1 MDGHCQRDLNRFKLI
16 CPVCGS
22 PLISGE
28 KTVSCG
34 NAHSFDLS
42 RKGAVNLLRSS
53 GKGKHHGDDKTMVRA
68 RTMFLSKGYYD
79 PLSEAVDEMLL
90 PFLKDGS
97 PVIDAGCGEGKYTED
112 LLLYARDYGKELSL
126 LGVDISKEAV
136 SALRGRTRDI
146 SAIVASTSAIP
157 IKAGSADALM
167 CIFSP
172 LFPKE
177 FSRVLRPDGVFLHV
191 VPLENHL
198 IELKEK
204 IYEHPYLNPPPD
216 SCIDGFEL
224 IAQKDLSY
232 SVHLRSREDVAALFQ
247 MTPYNYKTGR
257 DDQSKLRSLEELDV
271 TLAFGLF
278 LYQKESRR

>member
-1 MDGHCQRDLNRFKLI
+1 
-16 CPVCGS
+16 
-22 PLISGE
+22 
-28 KTVSCG
+28 
-34 NAHSFDLS
+34 
-42 RKGAVNLLRSS
+42 
-53 GKGKHHGDDKTMVRA
+53 
-68 RTMFLSKGYYD
+68 
-79 PLSEAVDEMLL
+79 
-90 PFLKDGS
+90 
-97 PVIDAGCGEGKYTED
+97 
-112 LLLYARDYGKELSL
+112 
-126 LGVDISKEAV
+126 
-136 SALRGRTRDI
+136 LRGRTRDI

-157 IKAGSADALM
+157 VTSGSADALM

-191 VPLENHL
+191 VPLQSHL

-216 SCIDGFEL
+216 SSIDGFEM
-224 IAQKDLSY
+224 IARKDLSY

-257 DDQSKLRSLEELDV
+257 DDQSKLYSLEELDV

-278 LYQKESRR
+278 LYQKERRR